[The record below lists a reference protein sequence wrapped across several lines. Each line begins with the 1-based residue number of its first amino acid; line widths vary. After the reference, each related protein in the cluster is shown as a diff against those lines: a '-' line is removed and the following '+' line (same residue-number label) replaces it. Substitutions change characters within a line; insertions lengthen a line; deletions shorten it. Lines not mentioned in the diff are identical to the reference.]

1 MIQPAVASG
10 ETALFLPPAPP
21 QSFSKNRPHTLKNA
35 ASKACNRAVRT
46 VSRRRLVKQTMD
58 ALAIRSN
65 VLCRGGTMRA
75 VHGSRVFHGDVK

>member
-35 ASKACNRAVRT
+35 ASKAMQPCSSNGAPAGTGETDDEYSRDLLERPLPRRHGACCKRT
-46 VSRRRLVKQTMD
+46 QGFSWRR
-58 ALAIRSN
+58 
-65 VLCRGGTMRA
+65 
-75 VHGSRVFHGDVK
+75 